1 MMLQL
6 HGNPAFL
13 VIWFAAAMAI
23 TAYIRFNHRWLAA
36 FERISRQTARSATY
50 YARGNWDGEATDVVF
65 KDMPDTPATSALDR
79 LAA

>member
-13 VIWFAAAMAI
+13 FIWLAVATAI
-23 TAYIRFNHRWLAA
+23 TGYIRFNHRWLAS
-36 FERISRQTARSATY
+36 FERISRQTARSTKHG
-50 YARGNWDGEATDVVF
+50 ARSSWDGEATDVVF
-65 KDMPDTPATSALDR
+65 RDIPDTPAALDR